1 MSVRANIL
9 SGVRRLAVILALA
22 VLAPAAAGAAV
33 KPRTIT
39 AYCSSSGDVCY
50 GVVDMDGRVVLQI
63 TTSARYFKR
72 YTLCVRAPGRAAR
85 CGSYPVFRLA
95 GSIWTS
101 NIRFAKQFRY
111 VGEGTY
117 RATWKLGS
125 RRLGPTLSFRLP
137 L

>member
-1 MSVRANIL
+1 M
-9 SGVRRLAVILALA
+9 RRLAVILALGLL
-22 VLAPAAAGAAV
+22 VPAAAGAAV

-39 AYCSSSGDVCY
+39 AYCSPSGDVCY
-50 GVVDMDGRVVLQI
+50 GVLDLEGKAVLHI
-63 TTSARYFKR
+63 TTAARYFKR

-95 GSIWTS
+95 GSIWAS
-101 NIRFAKQFRY
+101 NIRLAKQFPY

-117 RATWKLGS
+117 RATWKLGA

>member
-1 MSVRANIL
+1 VSARANIL
-9 SGVRRLAVILALA
+9 SVVRRLAVILALG
-22 VLAPAAAGAAV
+22 LLLPAAAGAGV

-39 AYCSSSGDVCY
+39 AYCSRSGDVCY
-50 GVVDMDGRVVLQI
+50 GVHDVDGRVVLQI
-63 TTSARYFKR
+63 TTAALYFKR
-72 YTLCVRAPGRAAR
+72 YTLCMRPPGRTAR

-95 GSIWTS
+95 GSTWAS
-101 NIRFAKQFRY
+101 NIRFARQFPY

-117 RATWKLGS
+117 RATWKLGG